1 MQWIVAQTTSGRG
14 EVCGVLRATGSGYGH
29 HVNNVWPDGGAALT
43 SARCR
48 MQLARRVNHL
58 PADYRSGCE
67 RSQRQAFSSWVA
79 FTLSAPHGDG
89 RPPNSPKR
97 GTFGGYSVM
106 PGRCNFLPQ
115 ARDIIVSRPIGLFT
129 FVRMVAAPLYRAA
142 QCLLCP
148 DLPTTMRHPCA
159 TPCAG
164 IHAEE
169 SEGRAQSVNAR
180 ERV

>member
-1 MQWIVAQTTSGRG
+1 MLQWIVAQTTSGRG
-14 EVCGVLRATGSGYGH
+14 EVCRALMTTRSGYGH
-29 HVNNVWPDGGAALT
+29 HVNTSGLMGGAALT

-58 PADYRSGCE
+58 PADYRGGCE
-67 RSQRQAFSSWVA
+67 CSLRQAFSSRVA
-79 FTLSAPHGDG
+79 FTLPAPHGDR

-97 GTFGGYSVM
+97 GTFGGYSAM

-115 ARDIIVSRPIGLFT
+115 ARDTNVSRPTGLFT

-142 QCLLCP
+142 QRLLCP
-148 DLPTTMRHPCA
+148 DRPTTVRHPCA

-164 IHAEE
+164 IQRRNLKAGH
-169 SEGRAQSVNAR
+169 
-180 ERV
+180 RV